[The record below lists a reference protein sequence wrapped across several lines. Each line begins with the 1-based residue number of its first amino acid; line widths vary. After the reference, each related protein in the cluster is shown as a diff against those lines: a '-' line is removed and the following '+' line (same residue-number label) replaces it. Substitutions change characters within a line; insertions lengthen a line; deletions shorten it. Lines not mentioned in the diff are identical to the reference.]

1 MKGHAFERWVSHW
14 FNTVTPG
21 ADCRRG
27 LQSRSG
33 FDCADVVHP
42 CFWIECKRMKSV
54 NIRAAYR
61 QAERDASLGLF
72 PIVVAKDDRKGP
84 IVALGID
91 DFFDL
96 IQEWIE
102 RCGVSGSVSEV
113 IASRFWINEKKQKRA
128 RIRAALEGAKSS
140 APKGAIPVAF
150 IDDIGPSTPI
160 AVLFLE
166 DFGEIVREWW
176 KAGKR

>member
-1 MKGHAFERWVSHW
+1 
-14 FNTVTPG
+14 
-21 ADCRRG
+21 
-27 LQSRSG
+27 
-33 FDCADVVHP
+33 
-42 CFWIECKRMKSV
+42 MKSV
-54 NIRAAYR
+54 NIRSAYR

-72 PIVVAKDDRKGP
+72 PVVVAKDDRKDP

-96 IQEWIE
+96 IQEWID
-102 RCGVSGSVSEV
+102 RCGIAGSVSEV

-128 RIRAALEGAKSS
+128 RIRAALEHAKNS
-140 APKGAIPVAF
+140 APRGSTPVAF

-160 AVLFLE
+160 AVLGLE

-176 KAGKR
+176 KAGKQ